1 MQLPFNLR
9 DLHFFVVA
17 AEEGQMTRAAT
28 RLGVAQP
35 ALSQGIARLEGRVG
49 TTLLERRARGVWLT
63 PAGEVFFER
72 ARAGGSATEEA
83 ICAGAPSERGEGS
96 ISFRF
101 PPSLPG
107 LPRPPPRRFLE
118 RPPPLGM
125 EG

>member
-63 PAGEVFFER
+63 PAVATVFARSR
-72 ARAGGSATEEA
+72 AVASAADEA
-83 ICAGAPSERGEGS
+83 ACRGAP
-96 ISFRF
+96 
-101 PPSLPG
+101 
-107 LPRPPPRRFLE
+107 PPPRQAPCPACS
-118 RPPPLGM
+118 PPHP
-125 EG
+125 

>member
-72 ARAGGSATEEA
+72 APAGGSATA
-83 ICAGAPSERGEGS
+83 GAVCAGAPPGPAPGALPP
-96 ISFRF
+96 RF
-101 PPSLPG
+101 PPRPPG
-107 LPRPPPRRFLE
+107 LS
-118 RPPPLGM
+118 
-125 EG
+125 